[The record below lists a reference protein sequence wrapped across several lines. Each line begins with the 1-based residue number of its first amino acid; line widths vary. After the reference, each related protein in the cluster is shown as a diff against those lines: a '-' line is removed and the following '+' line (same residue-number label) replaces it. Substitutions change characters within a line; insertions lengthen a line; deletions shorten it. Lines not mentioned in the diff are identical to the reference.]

1 MKNLYKILRRLI
13 KILHKYNLFHLDLH
27 SGNILVECKNKKKI
41 RFYLNDFGLSKKK
54 TILLDDN
61 YSIIKDLKITEKEF
75 IKNFINNT
83 LILEM
88 VKELVIYYI
97 IKK

>member
-1 MKNLYKILRRLI
+1 M
-13 KILHKYNLFHLDLH
+13 
-27 SGNILVECKNKKKI
+27 ILV
-41 RFYLNDFGLSKKK
+41 YLKKK

-75 IKNFINNT
+75 IKNGINNT

-97 IKK
+97 IKNNLIVLSNK